1 MAYDSVEPL
10 DAAGAILRGLLPVD
24 KSRQQEQRQVQ
35 SWQSRRLAFRKLA
48 AMK

>member
-1 MAYDSVEPL
+1 MAYDSIEPL
-10 DAAGAILRGLLPVD
+10 DAAGAILRGLLPPD
-24 KSRQQEQRQVQ
+24 KGQQPQKVQ